1 MSPVRPAA
9 PRMPRAAPTRVR
21 QAERFRAG
29 AIYTRTGPMLLSVNP
44 FRPIAGLYGPDAMAA
59 FRGGAAHAAR
69 PHVYAVA
76 EEARQALLRDGADQ
90 SIVISG
96 ALPGAPPPPPPPPPH
111 G

>member
-96 ALPGAPPPPPPPPPH
+96 ALPAPPARPRPVSS
-111 G
+111 